1 MICIRSQGLGY
12 ISNSDNSDC
21 AAFFHTT
28 PYFKKGILM
37 CVFCTSGG
45 CCIGRENIAMRTTS
59 NKKSPGTY
67 DQIFSI
73 QVAESLVTVL
83 YI

>member
-1 MICIRSQGLGY
+1 
-12 ISNSDNSDC
+12 
-21 AAFFHTT
+21 
-28 PYFKKGILM
+28 M
-37 CVFCTSGG
+37 CVFCTFGG
-45 CCIGRENIAMRTTS
+45 CCIGTKNIAMQMTS

-67 DQIFSI
+67 DKIFSI